1 MRKLALVIAL
11 LTISTLIM
19 GAGVTFAQTPA
30 GPAAQPTTA
39 TNDVEN
45 WTIKQWNNAK
55 REWVKDKAKWAD
67 CRQQSTKQKLAG
79 RKSWSFLYTCME
91 KQS

>member
-1 MRKLALVIAL
+1 MTKLALIIAVVTIAT
-11 LTISTLIM
+11 LTM
-19 GAGVTFAQTPA
+19 GAGVTLAQTPA
-30 GPAAQPTTA
+30 GAAAQPSTT

-45 WTIKQWNNAK
+45 WTIKQWNKAK
-55 REWVKDKAKWAD
+55 REWAKDKAKWSE

-79 RKSWSFLYTCME
+79 RKSWSFLYTCMN